1 MNGVWVYDVETLSNC
16 FTYTAMERDTKEVV
30 QFTIW
35 EDINE
40 LDELLAHLNSVKG
53 LIGFN
58 NLSFDYPVL
67 HFILNS
73 QEKWIYGYPTGGEI
87 ASEIYNKAQEIIE
100 DEWSG
105 IRDKYIKIPQLDLF
119 RIWHYNNKAR
129 MTSLKKL
136 QIAFRYHNVQDMP
149 YKHYDKIETREQVQE
164 ILDYN
169 LNDVDSTLQFYIKTI
184 PKIELRKGLYDRYGL
199 KCMNYPDSKIGEE
212 LTLKLYCDETGE
224 NYTEVKKR
232 RTYRDNF
239 KFSECVP
246 EYVDFETTEFNN
258 LLDYLNGIEVEEIK
272 GSFKYSFEYQGF
284 TFDLG
289 TGGIHGCI
297 KSGVYKETDTHMI
310 VDVDVASL
318 YPSLAIVGGLYPE
331 HLGEIFLTVYE
342 DGLLKPRLEAKKNGD
357 KVMNTGFKLSLN
369 SVYGKSNSEYSW
381 LYDPLYTLKTTL
393 AGQLAL
399 VMLSEMLM
407 TNVDDMTMLQ
417 INTDGLTAIIPRT
430 EKRNFYNQCVAWEKK
445 TNLTLEYQAYKQMII
460 RDVNSYIAQSLNGY
474 VKYKGAFVTYE
485 EMIKNDEYHK
495 SLSQMIVPEAI
506 AKYFLEGKPVEQTIM
521 ECDNIYE
528 FCKTFNATHGWTCE
542 TITKDKKEISFEDV
556 TSELKELG
564 YIEIS
569 ENFFKPPNSGNMAG
583 VYIEPEGQHF
593 TNTYSNRTQRQKTN
607 RYFVSTNGEVFR
619 KMKDDR
625 VIEIEAGGTLVSI
638 FNKFEE
644 KDSILDYNIDY
655 DYYIKE
661 CYKII
666 HKIDGTEERVL
677 KEKKEAKELAKREA
691 QEEKFL
697 KYCINKQPTV
707 RQLGLY
713 GKDWLIEKYGEVTPR

>member
-1 MNGVWVYDVETLSNC
+1 MNKVWVYDVETLSNC

-40 LDELLAHLNSVKG
+40 LEELLAHLNSARG

-73 QEKWIYGYPTGGEI
+73 AEKWIYSYPTGEEI
-87 ASEIYNKAQEIIE
+87 ASEIYTKAQEIIE

-119 RIWHYNNKAR
+119 RIWHYNNRAR

-149 YKHYDKIETREQVQE
+149 YKHYDRIETRDQVQE

-169 LNDVDSTLQFYIKTI
+169 LNDVDSTLEFYIKTI
-184 PKIELRKGLYDRYGL
+184 PKIELRKGLYERYGL

-212 LTLKLYCDETGE
+212 LTLKLYCDETGDK
-224 NYTEVKKR
+224 YSEVKKR
-232 RTYRDNF
+232 RTHRNNF

-246 EYVDFETTEFNN
+246 KYVSFETKEFND
-258 LLDYLNGIEVEEIK
+258 LLDYLNDIEVSEIK
-272 GSFKYSFEYQGF
+272 GSFKYSFEYDGF

-310 VDVDVASL
+310 VDIDVASL
-318 YPSLAIVGGLYPE
+318 YPSLAIVNGLYPK

-393 AGQLAL
+393 AGQLSL

-407 TNVDDMTMLQ
+407 TNVEDMTMLQ
-417 INTDGLTAIIPRT
+417 INTDGLTAIIPKT
-430 EKRNFYNQCVAWEKK
+430 EKRKFYNQCIAWEKR
-445 TNLTLEYQAYKQMII
+445 TNLILEYQAYSQMII
-460 RDVNSYIAQSLNGY
+460 RDVNSYIAQSTNGY
-474 VKYKGAFVTYE
+474 LKYKGALRIYS
-485 EMIKNDEYHK
+485 EMMNEGEYHK

-506 AKYFLEGKPVEQTIM
+506 AKYFLEDKPVEETIM
-521 ECDNIYE
+521 ECTDIYD

-542 TITKDKKEISFEDV
+542 TANSSNVEGEEDW
-556 TSELKELG
+556 G
-564 YIEIS
+564 IE
-569 ENFFKPPNSGNMAG
+569 
-583 VYIEPEGQHF
+583 
-593 TNTYSNRTQRQKTN
+593 QRQKTN
-607 RYFVSTNGEVFR
+607 RYFVSTDGQIFR
-619 KMKDDR
+619 KLKDDR
-625 VIEIEAGGTLVSI
+625 VIEIEAGGTLVTI
-638 FNKFEE
+638 FNTFEKRE
-644 KDSILDYNIDY
+644 SILDYNVDY

-666 HKIDGTEERVL
+666 HKIDGTEERLL
-677 KEKKEAKELAKREA
+677 KEKREAKELAKREA

-697 KYCINKQPTV
+697 KYCINKKPTV

>member
-35 EDINE
+35 NDINE
-40 LDELLAHLNSVKG
+40 LEEFLAHLSSVKG

-67 HFILNS
+67 HFILNN
-73 QEKWIYGYPTGGEI
+73 QEKWIYGYPTGEEI
-87 ASEIYNKAQEIIE
+87 AREIYAKAQEVIE

-149 YKHYDKIETREQVQE
+149 YKHYDEIETREQVQE

-169 LNDVDSTLQFYIKTI
+169 LNDVDSTLEFYIKTI

-212 LTLKLYCDETGE
+212 LTLKLYCDETGD
-224 NYTEVKKR
+224 NYAEVKKR
-232 RTYRDNF
+232 RTHRSNF

-310 VDVDVASL
+310 VDIDVASL
-318 YPSLAIVGGLYPE
+318 YPSLAIVGGLYPK

-417 INTDGLTAIIPRT
+417 INTDGLTAIIPKT
-430 EKRNFYNQCVAWEKK
+430 EKRKFYNQCVAWEKK
-445 TNLTLEYQAYKQMII
+445 TNLVLEYQAYSQMII
-460 RDVNSYIAQSLNGY
+460 RDVNSYIAQSTNGY
-474 VKYKGAFVTYE
+474 LKYKGALRIYS
-485 EMIKNDEYHK
+485 EMMAEGEYHK

-506 AKYFLEGKPVEQTIM
+506 AKYFLEGKPVEETIM
-521 ECDNIYE
+521 ECDDIYE

-542 TITKDKKEISFEDV
+542 TLEPDSLDVVGDEHITK
-556 TSELKELG
+556 
-564 YIEIS
+564 
-569 ENFFKPPNSGNMAG
+569 
-583 VYIEPEGQHF
+583 Q
-593 TNTYSNRTQRQKTN
+593 QKNN
-607 RYFVSTNGEVFR
+607 RYFVSVNGQVFR
-619 KMKDDR
+619 KTKEKEDGLKTID
-625 VIEIEAGGTLVSI
+625 IEASALVTI
-638 FNKFEE
+638 FNTFEE
-644 KDSILDYNIDY
+644 KESIADYFIDY

-666 HKIDGTEERVL
+666 HKIDGTEERL
-677 KEKKEAKELAKREA
+677 LQEKKEAKELAKKEA

>member
-1 MNGVWVYDVETLSNC
+1 MNGIWVYDVETLSNC

-30 QFTIW
+30 QYTLW

-40 LDELLAHLNSVKG
+40 LDEFLAHLDSVKG

-67 HFILNS
+67 HFILNNR
-73 QEKWIYGYPTGGEI
+73 ERFVYGYPTGGEI
-87 ASEIYNKAQEIIE
+87 ASEIYEKAQEIIE

-105 IRDKYIKIPQLDLF
+105 IREKYIKIPQLDLF
-119 RIWHYNNKAR
+119 RIWHYNNRAR

-149 YKHYDKIETREQVQE
+149 YKHYEEIKNREQVQE

-169 LNDVDSTLQFYIKTI
+169 LNDVDSTLDFYLKTI
-184 PKIELRKGLYDRYGL
+184 PKIELRKGLYQRYGL

-212 LTLKLYCDETGE
+212 LTLKLYCDATGE
-224 NYTEVKKR
+224 DYSEVKRR
-232 RTYRDNF
+232 RTKRSSF

-246 EYVDFETTEFNN
+246 DYIDFKTNEFNE
-258 LLDYLNGIEVEEIK
+258 LLNYLNDIEVEEIK
-272 GSFKYSFEYQGF
+272 GSFKYSFEYDGF

-297 KSGVYKETDTHMI
+297 KSGVYKQSDTHMI
-310 VDVDVASL
+310 VDIDVASL
-318 YPSLAIVGGLYPE
+318 YPSLAIVNGLYPD
-331 HLGEIFLTVYE
+331 HLGEIFLDVYE
-342 DGLLKPRLEAKKNGD
+342 NGLLKPRLEAKKNGD

-369 SVYGKSNSEYSW
+369 SVYGKSNSEFSW

-393 AGQLAL
+393 AGQLSL

-417 INTDGLTAIIPRT
+417 INTDGLTAIIPKT
-430 EKRNFYNQCVAWEKK
+430 EKRKFYNQCVDWEKR
-445 TNLTLEYQAYKQMII
+445 TGLVLEYQAYSQMII
-460 RDVNSYIAQSLNGY
+460 RDVNSYIAQSVDGY
-474 VKYKGAFVTYE
+474 VKYKGALKTYS
-485 EMIKNDEYHK
+485 EMMKDDEYHK

-506 AKYFLEGKPVEQTIM
+506 AKYFLEGIPVEETIM
-521 ECDNIYE
+521 QSENIYD

-542 TITKDKKEISFEDV
+542 TANLSSV
-556 TSELKELG
+556 
-564 YIEIS
+564 
-569 ENFFKPPNSGNMAG
+569 
-583 VYIEPEGQHF
+583 EGEE
-593 TNTYSNRTQRQKTN
+593 YWGIKQRQKTN
-607 RYFVSTNGEVFR
+607 RYFVSTDGQVFR
-619 KMKDDR
+619 KLKDER
-625 VIEIEAGGTLVSI
+625 VIEIEAGGTLVTI
-638 FNKFEE
+638 FNTFED

-666 HKIDGTEERVL
+666 HKIDGTEERI
-677 KEKKEAKELAKREA
+677 KREQKEAKELAKKEA
-691 QEEKFL
+691 QEQKFI
-697 KYCINKQPTV
+697 KYCLNKQPTV
-707 RQLGLY
+707 RQLDLY
-713 GKDWLIEKYGEVTPR
+713 GKDWLIEKYGKITPR

>member
-1 MNGVWVYDVETLSNC
+1 MDEVWVYDIETLTNC
-16 FTYTAMERDTKEVV
+16 FTYTAIQRKTKEVV
-30 QFTIW
+30 QYTIW
-35 EDINE
+35 RDINE
-40 LDELLAHLNSVKG
+40 LDELLTHLNSVRG

-67 HFILNS
+67 HFIMNS
-73 QEKWIYGYPTGGEI
+73 AEKWKYGYPTGDEI
-87 ASEIYNKAQEIIE
+87 TAEIYEKAQEVIE
-100 DEWSG
+100 DEWSAYK
-105 IRDKYIKIPQLDLF
+105 IKPKYIKVPQLDLF
-119 RIWHYNNKAR
+119 TIWHYNNRAR

-149 YKHYDKIETREQVQE
+149 YKHSDVIETAEQVKE

-169 LNDVDSTLQFYIKTI
+169 LNDVDSTLEFYEKTV
-184 PKIELRKGLYDRYGL
+184 PKIELRKGLYERYGL

-212 LTLKLYCDETGE
+212 LTLKLYCDATGE
-224 NYTEVKKR
+224 NYSEVKKR
-232 RTYRDNF
+232 RTKRNSF

-246 EYVDFETTEFNN
+246 DYIEFETKEFND
-258 LLDYLNGIEVEEIK
+258 LLDYLNGIEVNEIK
-272 GSFKYSFEYQGF
+272 GSFKYSFEYDGF

-297 KSGVYKETDTHMI
+297 KAGVYKETDTHMI

-318 YPSLAIVGGLYPE
+318 YPSLAIVNGLYPK
-331 HLGEIFLTVYE
+331 HLGEVFLDVYE
-342 DGLLKPRLEAKKNGD
+342 NGLLKPRLEAKKNGD
-357 KVMNTGFKLSLN
+357 KVMNLGFKLSLN
-369 SVYGKSNSEYSW
+369 SVYGKSNSEFSW

-393 AGQLAL
+393 AGQLSL

-407 TNVDDMTMLQ
+407 TNVEDMTMLQ
-417 INTDGLTAIIPRT
+417 INTDGLTAIIPRS

-445 TNLTLEYQAYKQMII
+445 TKLVLEYQAYKQMII
-460 RDVNSYIAQSLNGY
+460 RDVNSYIAESLDGY
-474 VKYKGAFVTYE
+474 VKYKGAFVTYD

-506 AKYFLEGKPVEQTIM
+506 AKYFLEDIPVETTIM
-521 ECDNIYE
+521 ESTNIYD

-542 TITKDKKEISFEDV
+542 TVTINEDG
-556 TSELKELG
+556 TE
-564 YIEIS
+564 
-569 ENFFKPPNSGNMAG
+569 ENHIP
-583 VYIEPEGQHF
+583 
-593 TNTYSNRTQRQKTN
+593 RQKTN
-607 RYFVSTNGEVFR
+607 RYFVSTDGEVFR

-625 VIEIEAGGTLVSI
+625 VIEIEAGGTLVTV

-644 KDSILDYNIDY
+644 KKSILDYNIDY

-666 HKIDGTEERVL
+666 HKIDGTEERL
-677 KEKKEAKELAKREA
+677 AIAKKEAKEKAKREA

-707 RQLGLY
+707 RQLELY
-713 GKDWLIEKYGEVTPR
+713 GKDWLIEKYGKVTPR

>member
-1 MNGVWVYDVETLSNC
+1 MDKVWVYDVETLSNC
-16 FTYTAMERDTKEVV
+16 FTYTAMERDSKEVI

-35 EDINE
+35 QDINE
-40 LDELLAHLNSVKG
+40 LDEFLAHLNSVRG

-73 QEKWIYGYPTGGEI
+73 AERWKYGYPTGDEI
-87 ASEIYNKAQEIIE
+87 AKEIYTKAQEIIE

-119 RIWHYNNKAR
+119 RIWHYNNRAR

-149 YKHYDKIETREQVQE
+149 YKHYDTINTKEQVQE

-169 LNDVDSTLQFYIKTI
+169 LNDVDSTLEFYLKTI
-184 PKIELRKGLYDRYGL
+184 PKIELRKGLYERYGL

-224 NYTEVKKR
+224 NYSQVKKR
-232 RTYRDNF
+232 RTHRDNF

-246 EYVDFETTEFNN
+246 TYIDFETKDFND
-258 LLDYLNGIEVEEIK
+258 LLDYLNDIEVDEIK
-272 GSFKYSFEYQGF
+272 GSFKYSFEYEGF

-318 YPSLAIVGGLYPE
+318 YPSLAIVNGLYPK
-331 HLGEIFLTVYE
+331 HLGEVFLDVYE
-342 DGLLKPRLEAKKNGD
+342 NGLLKPRLEAKKNGD

-393 AGQLAL
+393 AGQLSL

-417 INTDGLTAIIPRT
+417 INTDGLTAIIPKT
-430 EKRNFYNQCVAWEKK
+430 EKRNFYNQCLAWEKK
-445 TNLTLEYQAYKQMII
+445 TDLVLEYQAYNQMII
-460 RDVNSYIAQSLNGY
+460 RDVNSYIAQGVDGKL
-474 VKYKGAFVTYE
+474 KYKGALRIYS
-485 EMIKNDEYHK
+485 EMMDEGEYHK

-506 AKYFLEGKPVEQTIM
+506 AKYFLEDKPVEETIM
-521 ECDNIYE
+521 ECDDIYE

-542 TITKDKKEISFEDV
+542 TANSSNIEGEEDW
-556 TSELKELG
+556 G
-564 YIEIS
+564 I
-569 ENFFKPPNSGNMAG
+569 
-583 VYIEPEGQHF
+583 
-593 TNTYSNRTQRQKTN
+593 TQRQKTN
-607 RYFVSTNGEVFR
+607 RYFVSTDGEIFR
-619 KMKDDR
+619 KLKDER
-625 VIEIEAGGTLVSI
+625 VIEIEAGGTLVTI
-638 FNKFEE
+638 FNTFEK

-666 HKIDGTEERVL
+666 HKIDGTEERL
-677 KEKKEAKELAKREA
+677 MIAKKEAKEKAKREA

-697 KYCINKQPTV
+697 KYCINKKPTV
-707 RQLGLY
+707 RQLELY